1 MSKEN
6 LKKLKGKIAAIGLAA
21 GLGASALAG
30 CTPEDVEALQ
40 QYGIDVDVNTDDPT
54 VEPTVEPTEDPT
66 VEPTEEV
73 KEEEFELTLENI
85 IAHAP
90 AKLEVNLAE
99 GEEYVPRQATSDE
112 VYAKID
118 EIKEYTEQLYNAEE
132 NEEIRNKYNYDAV
145 RDLHILRLLYLNTES
160 IDDAT
165 CQEVID
171 TYLQEMPIL
180 NTTLSDT
187 DFYTDFK
194 QSKNSMF
201 YLDEV
206 YANEFEIL
214 EYYCD
219 MNDKC
224 KEQYGAD
231 YTELEENVL
240 FDIFDNNT
248 GYFTLDVID
257 NCPYSEIL
265 DDVLQ
270 ISLLRKLELSSDVVE
285 HFDDAY
291 GKAIESERVL
301 TAYRLYT
308 MNFNYGEGFGYRTD
322 FKDYSS
328 SYSNQENKTK

>member
-40 QYGIDVDVNTDDPT
+40 QYGIDVDVNTEDPT

-112 VYAKID
+112 VYAKIA
-118 EIKEYTEQLYNAEE
+118 ELEEYVNEYYYADE
-132 NEEIRNKYNYDAV
+132 NEEIRNKYSYDAV
-145 RDLHILRLLYLNTES
+145 RDLHVLRLLYLNTES

-187 DFYTDFK
+187 DFYNDFK

-214 EYYCD
+214 EYYYD

-240 FDIFDNNT
+240 FDVFDNTN
-248 GYFTLDVID
+248 GYFTLDIID
-257 NCPYSEIL
+257 DFSNSMIFNDMINTFFRKFDINIIPEELFNRL
-265 DDVLQ
+265 DDIL
-270 ISLLRKLELSSDVVE
+270 INSSIKD
-285 HFDDAY
+285 
-291 GKAIESERVL
+291 S
-301 TAYRLYT
+301 TRLYN